1 MPGTGGPTQEV
12 DGKGRRGRAVLAGVA
27 LAALAL
33 SGCSVDGQ
41 AQASPDPALV
51 TAYFHDLDN
60 AANQGV
66 QQEQSFLT
74 ATQVPAFADRVCSLN
89 GVTITAD
96 PTLSTLR
103 AEPGWTPPGS
113 DKALSGRVYVVAV
126 TLTVRKGNAVV
137 GTQIGSQRV
146 VVDGGKTYSF
156 APCPA
161 Q

>member
-1 MPGTGGPTQEV
+1 MA
-12 DGKGRRGRAVLAGVA
+12 DGRLIAI
-27 LAALAL
+27 AALAL
-33 SGCSVDGQ
+33 TGCSVAGQ
-41 AQASPDPALV
+41 AQPSPDPGLV
-51 TAYFHDLDN
+51 VNYFRELDT

-74 ATQVPAFADRVCSLN
+74 TTQVPAFADRVCSLN
-89 GVTITAD
+89 GVTITAE

-113 DKALSGRVYVVAV
+113 DKGLSGRVYVVAV
-126 TLTVRKGNAVV
+126 TLTVRQGTAVV

-146 VVDGGKTYSF
+146 VVDGGRAYSF

>member
-1 MPGTGGPTQEV
+1 MA
-12 DGKGRRGRAVLAGVA
+12 DGRLIA

-33 SGCSVDGQ
+33 TGCSIPGQ
-41 AQASPDPALV
+41 AQPSPDPTLV
-51 TAYFHDLDN
+51 TAYFHDLDE
-60 AANQGV
+60 AAAKGV

-89 GVTITAD
+89 GVTITAE

-103 AEPGWTPPGS
+103 ADPGWTPSGS
-113 DKALSGRVYVVAV
+113 DKGLSGHVYVVAV
-126 TLTVRKGNAVV
+126 TLTIRQGNAVV

-146 VVDGGKTYSF
+146 VVDGGRTYSF

>member
-1 MPGTGGPTQEV
+1 MA
-12 DGKGRRGRAVLAGVA
+12 DRRLIA

-33 SGCSVDGQ
+33 TGCSIAGTP
-41 AQASPDPALV
+41 QASPNPALV
-51 TAYFHDLDN
+51 TAYFHDLDS
-60 AANQGV
+60 AAAQGE
-66 QQEQSFLT
+66 QQEQSFLK

-89 GVTITAD
+89 GKTITAV

-103 AEPGWTPPGS
+103 ADPGWTPPGS
-113 DKALSGRVYVVAV
+113 DVRLSGQVYVVAV
-126 TLTVRKGNAVV
+126 TLTVRQGNSVV

-146 VVDGGKTYSF
+146 VVDGGRTYSF

>member
-1 MPGTGGPTQEV
+1 V
-12 DGKGRRGRAVLAGVA
+12 ADGRLIA

-33 SGCSVDGQ
+33 TGCSVAGQ
-41 AQASPDPALV
+41 AQPSPDPGLV
-51 TAYFHDLDN
+51 AGYFHDLDT
-60 AANQGV
+60 AAAQGV
-66 QQEQSFLT
+66 QQEQDFLK

-89 GVTITAD
+89 GVTITAT

-103 AEPGWTPPGS
+103 ANPGWTPPGS
-113 DKALSGRVYVVAV
+113 DKRLTGQVYVVAV
-126 TLTVRKGNAVV
+126 TLTIRQGNSVV

-146 VVDGGKTYSF
+146 VVDGGRTYGF

>member
-1 MPGTGGPTQEV
+1 V
-12 DGKGRRGRAVLAGVA
+12 ADGRLIA

-33 SGCSVDGQ
+33 TGCTVAGQ
-41 AQASPDPALV
+41 AQPSPDPGLV
-51 TAYFHDLDN
+51 ADYFHDLDT
-60 AANQGV
+60 AAAQGV
-66 QQEQSFLT
+66 QQEQDFLK

-89 GVTITAD
+89 GVTITAT

-103 AEPGWTPPGS
+103 ADPGWTPPGS
-113 DKALSGRVYVVAV
+113 DKRLSGQVYVVAV
-126 TLTVRKGNAVV
+126 TLTIRQGNSVV

-146 VVDGGKTYSF
+146 VVDGGRTYGF